1 MIEIKEI
8 KMLNINDDA
17 PNFKLNNQK
26 GELRNLSDYK
36 GQFVVLYFYPKD
48 NTPGCTIQACTYRD
62 TMPIYAKNNI
72 KVFGISKDDLD
83 SHKKFESN
91 FDLNFELLS
100 DATKEVIDAYDV
112 WKEKNMYGKMI
123 MGVER
128 TTFVINPAGKIV
140 NIFRKVDPKLD
151 SEVVLKAILG

>member
-1 MIEIKEI
+1 MIVKTEK

-17 PNFKLNNQK
+17 PNFKLTNQK
-26 GELRNLSDYK
+26 GELRELSNYK

-62 TMPIYAKNNI
+62 MMPVYTKNNI
-72 KVFGISKDDLD
+72 KVFGISKDNLE
-83 SHKKFESN
+83 SHMKFEN
-91 FDLNFELLS
+91 DFDLNFELLS
-100 DATKEVIDAYDV
+100 DETKEVIEAYDV

-140 NIFRKVDPKLD
+140 NVFKKVDPKLD
-151 SEVVLKAILG
+151 SEIVLKAILG

>member
-1 MIEIKEI
+1 
-8 KMLNINDDA
+8 MLNINDDA
-17 PNFKLNNQK
+17 PNFKLHNQK

-62 TMPIYAKNNI
+62 TMPIYAKNDI
-72 KVFGISKDDLD
+72 KIFGISKDNLD
-83 SHKKFESN
+83 SHKKFESD

-100 DATKEVIDAYDV
+100 DETKEVIEAYDV

-140 NIFRKVDPKLD
+140 NVFRKVDPKLD
-151 SEVVLKAILG
+151 SEIVLKAILG